1 MSHAEFTEALACKVQ
16 GTWNLHIVSLET
28 RQPITS
34 FVTLSSISGLVG
46 LKGQANYAG
55 GNAFQDA
62 LAAYRHGLGLPAT
75 SVNLGPVEDVGV
87 INEKESLQGR
97 FDDRFWKGINGIL
110 LRRILDYALLQQLS
124 DPEQRLSNTGET
136 QLITGIKVPQP
147 LDSPLL
153 NDVRFS
159 GLRTSSQASTQNIA
173 ATQKNKEV
181 QNFLLV
187 AQSFSPDPTVL
198 LSAGVAAM
206 SAQFSKVLSLNS
218 PMDPARSLGAYGMDS
233 LAAVELRNWVR
244 GTVEVELTTLE
255 VMNAVSLVAL
265 CEKMI
270 ARMVVSANGK

>member
-62 LAAYRHGLGLPAT
+62 LAAYRHGLGLPAI

-187 AQSFSPDPTVL
+187 AQSSSPDPTVL

-206 SAQFSKVLSLNS
+206 SAQFSKVLSL
-218 PMDPARSLGAYGMDS
+218 LGF
-233 LAAVELRNWVR
+233 
-244 GTVEVELTTLE
+244 T
-255 VMNAVSLVAL
+255 
-265 CEKMI
+265 
-270 ARMVVSANGK
+270 